1 MLSRREFAALVT
13 AAPFAFARPSGA
25 AAVTAQDVV
34 DRIKKNLGVDWKA
47 ETVDTIKAGDA
58 STAITGIATTSMA
71 TMAVLQQAI
80 KAGANLVITAEPT
93 FYSRGDVRTPPAG
106 RGGSP
111 PPPDPVFAA
120 KNEFIANNQV
130 VVFRLRDH
138 WRLRTPD
145 PLAQG
150 LGATLGWTKHQ
161 VSGNPAR
168 YDIPA
173 TTLDALASHV
183 KKALDA
189 RGGLRVVGDPATKA
203 QKIALLPGSTPI
215 TASLEALPG
224 ADVVIAGEVREW
236 ESAEYARD
244 VVFSGAKKG
253 FILVGRI
260 VSEEPGM
267 NACAAWLKTVVPEV
281 PVRHIAAGD
290 PYWRPMNDRG

>member
-13 AAPFAFARPSGA
+13 AAPFAFARPSAGA

-47 ETVDTIKAGDA
+47 ESVDAIKAGDA

-93 FYSRGDVRTPPAG
+93 FYSRGDARTPPAG

-111 PPPDPVFAA
+111 PLPDPVFAA
-120 KNEFIANNQV
+120 KNEFIAKNQV

-150 LGATLGWTKHQ
+150 LGTTLGWTKYQ

-173 TTLDALASHV
+173 MTLDALASHV

-189 RGGLRVVGDPATKA
+189 RGGLRVVGDPQTKA

-236 ESAEYARD
+236 ESADTRATSCSPARRK
-244 VVFSGAKKG
+244 A
-253 FILVGRI
+253 
-260 VSEEPGM
+260 
-267 NACAAWLKTVVPEV
+267 
-281 PVRHIAAGD
+281 
-290 PYWRPMNDRG
+290 